1 MKPVASGSKRAPAGL
16 RNADAMAL
24 AEASNVSMP
33 YEAINPYCFLPPIS
47 PHIAAEDSGSLI
59 DIGVIATGHAILAAA
74 SDYVV
79 VEGAG
84 GWLAPISVGGD
95 RLVRAIYMGDI
106 ALALNLPVLLVV
118 GLRLGCLNH
127 ALLTKRAIE
136 ADGAPFAGWI
146 GNEVCEGFDRHTE
159 NLQTLAHVLGQ
170 EALAVVP
177 FGADGAATLRLVK
190 HAAVQLAQSSEGG

>member
-1 MKPVASGSKRAPAGL
+1 MKPVASGSERTPAGL

-24 AEASNVSMP
+24 AAASNVPMP
-33 YEAINPYCFLPPIS
+33 YDAINPYCFLPPIS
-47 PHIAAEDSGSLI
+47 AHIAAEESGSSL
-59 DIGVIATGHAILAAA
+59 DIGVIAAGHAILATA

-84 GWLAPISVGGD
+84 GWYAPISAGG
-95 RLVRAIYMGDI
+95 RLVRATYISDI

-127 ALLTKRAIE
+127 ALLTKRALE

-146 GNEVCEGFDRHTE
+146 GNEVCEGLDRRTE
-159 NLQTLAHVLGQ
+159 NLQTLAHVLGR

-177 FGADGAATLRLVK
+177 FGADGAAVLRLVK
-190 HAAVQLAQSSEGG
+190 QAAVQLAQSSQGG